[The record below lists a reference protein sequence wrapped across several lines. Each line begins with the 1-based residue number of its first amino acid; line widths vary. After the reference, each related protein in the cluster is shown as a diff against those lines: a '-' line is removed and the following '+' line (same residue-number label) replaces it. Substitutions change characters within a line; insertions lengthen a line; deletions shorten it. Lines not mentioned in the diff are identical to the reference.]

1 MTTTMNTEFCL
12 ADVVVGSTVL
22 RGKSTAGYMVTGTVS
37 RVMPGIGFRVV
48 QESGQ
53 RSILWT
59 DLAVVPDATPVLVVS
74 SPTGID
80 GIPAAP
86 ALARTDSGADYGI
99 LGFPDCAF
107 WERNGVNPL
116 YLATSDHYDSVSGT
130 APGWRVKQLLQQH
143 RCEEADGPFRRAWDA
158 QMAAAELAIA
168 NTPLYNTNPVID
180 FMEPPLSPPRRPCS
194 PSTPF
199 RQIAAPVATPPVA
212 TPPARMQPA
221 VCPGAPGR
229 AARKISEAASDGVPT
244 LVIPDVSDHK
254 GAGILPG
261 DFIKPDPLMTQQE
274 TRRYILAELERFL
287 TGRVQR
293 HALQL
298 DAITPAGLLTEEM
311 ETLVSAGRWPAAR
324 LFTLFAASP
333 SKKHRQD
340 PEIHMDFV
348 ARVALESCVKYLNG
362 ALDGSARAT
371 GFVTTDLLPNGRTI
385 ASYWDHSPFEGLRK
399 AAPLPA
405 GEAENLPLPKSP
417 LLRQIAAPT
426 PPFGATAVLSPDMS
440 PIGEN
445 TGLKLTVYEGKT
457 YFLNEETGLVYS
469 LRQGG
474 MEQVAVKEGE
484 MFVFLEES
492 EDSESEAETT
502 DGEESEDEEY
512 EVSDS
517 EDEEDSDG
525 DSAASEEDDT
535 DGEGSEEDSD
545 SDYVPADGVDADGHV
560 EGWGGTLRPDRL
572 QTLRPLPHRVAA
584 PPAGPQGIDERID
597 SRIDAWTATFGRFVQ
612 TKYTFTISG
621 GNILSVWFAI
631 TVYLWIINFMLAG
644 RR

>member
-1 MTTTMNTEFCL
+1 
-12 ADVVVGSTVL
+12 
-22 RGKSTAGYMVTGTVS
+22 
-37 RVMPGIGFRVV
+37 
-48 QESGQ
+48 
-53 RSILWT
+53 
-59 DLAVVPDATPVLVVS
+59 
-74 SPTGID
+74 
-80 GIPAAP
+80 
-86 ALARTDSGADYGI
+86 
-99 LGFPDCAF
+99 
-107 WERNGVNPL
+107 
-116 YLATSDHYDSVSGT
+116 
-130 APGWRVKQLLQQH
+130 
-143 RCEEADGPFRRAWDA
+143 
-158 QMAAAELAIA
+158 
-168 NTPLYNTNPVID
+168 
-180 FMEPPLSPPRRPCS
+180 
-194 PSTPF
+194 
-199 RQIAAPVATPPVA
+199 
-212 TPPARMQPA
+212 
-221 VCPGAPGR
+221 
-229 AARKISEAASDGVPT
+229 
-244 LVIPDVSDHK
+244 
-254 GAGILPG
+254 
-261 DFIKPDPLMTQQE
+261 
-274 TRRYILAELERFL
+274 
-287 TGRVQR
+287 
-293 HALQL
+293 
-298 DAITPAGLLTEEM
+298 
-311 ETLVSAGRWPAAR
+311 
-324 LFTLFAASP
+324 
-333 SKKHRQD
+333 
-340 PEIHMDFV
+340 MDFV

-385 ASYWDHSPFEGLRK
+385 ASYWNHSPFEGLRK

-426 PPFGATAVLSPDMS
+426 PPFGAAAVLSPDMS

-572 QTLRPLPHRVAA
+572 QTLRPLPHRVASTTQV
-584 PPAGPQGIDERID
+584 PLGPQGIDERID

-621 GNILSVWFAI
+621 ANILSVWFAI